1 MAELET
7 RVSDLERNVDR
18 VMTKLDMFIEE
29 SRAAREKQDA
39 DIREARKKHDDDMR
53 EMRERHEAAQAKHDA
68 DMREMRERHDADIQK
83 IHERQEAA
91 QAKHDA
97 DMREMQKNLYAK
109 MDNMDTK
116 IEGIG
121 NHVRNITIAAM
132 VGIGA
137 VVTGVAAMVVAVFL
151 K

>member
-18 VMTKLDMFIEE
+18 VMTKLDMFIAE
-29 SRAAREKQDA
+29 S
-39 DIREARKKHDDDMR
+39 REARQRHDAEIREIRQRQDAAQAKHEADMR
-53 EMRERHEAAQAKHDA
+53 EIRQRQEAAQAK
-68 DMREMRERHDADIQK
+68 HDADIQK

-137 VVTGVAAMVVAVFL
+137 AVTGVAAMVVAVFL